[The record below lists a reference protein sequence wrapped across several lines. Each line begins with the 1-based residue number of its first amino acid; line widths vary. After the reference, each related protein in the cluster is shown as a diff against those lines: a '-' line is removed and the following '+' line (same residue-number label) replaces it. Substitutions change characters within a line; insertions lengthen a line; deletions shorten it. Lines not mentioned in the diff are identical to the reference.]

1 MKKPLVNTLLTL
13 TAISL
18 SVLPAQAA
26 NKQLR
31 IEQTTQQSQSG
42 QQQIEEASNSSF
54 CTAWP
59 GFCRW

>member
-1 MKKPLVNTLLTL
+1 MKKQLVNTLLTL

-26 NKQLR
+26 NKQL
-31 IEQTTQQSQSG
+31 ITEQNTQQSQSS
-42 QQQIEEASNSSF
+42 QQQIEDATNPSF